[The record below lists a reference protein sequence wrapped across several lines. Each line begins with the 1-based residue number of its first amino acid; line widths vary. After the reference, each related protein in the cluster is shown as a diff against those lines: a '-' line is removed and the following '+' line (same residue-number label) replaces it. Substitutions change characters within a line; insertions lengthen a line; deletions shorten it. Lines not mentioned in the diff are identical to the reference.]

1 MQRRGTALVRDGIQ
15 PADIAQG
22 ALGDCWLLAA
32 AACLAEFPGV
42 LQNLFEQTHVSPR
55 GKYALRLWDVVGQAW
70 MRVCVD
76 DFFPCDSRNGQPLFA
91 QPADGELWVLLLE
104 KAFAKY
110 CGSYG
115 ELQGGLTLWAL
126 HVMTGDHCFS
136 LKREAS
142 QRRWKRLDLVSM
154 GTREQPRKC
163 GLRATAESFGGEE
176 LWSLLLGYDRAQ
188 AVLGASISSGGGE
201 ERRSD
206 GLVAGHAYAVLQCRE
221 VLGVRLMQLRNPWG
235 AFEWRGDWSD
245 HSSKWTE
252 QPEIK
257 EALWPERRSKEA
269 DGWDDGAFWMGFD
282 DFCALFTLL
291 DVCDRTTG
299 VRDLAFALDED
310 DGCLRGPAC
319 ACARGCARFWC
330 LCHGP
335 RALYWGHQSSRD
347 TMALPKRSCRC
358 LERCNGGEPVLL

>member
-1 MQRRGTALVRDGIQ
+1 
-15 PADIAQG
+15 
-22 ALGDCWLLAA
+22 
-32 AACLAEFPGV
+32 
-42 LQNLFEQTHVSPR
+42 
-55 GKYALRLWDVVGQAW
+55 
-70 MRVCVD
+70 
-76 DFFPCDSRNGQPLFA
+76 
-91 QPADGELWVLLLE
+91 
-104 KAFAKY
+104 
-110 CGSYG
+110 
-115 ELQGGLTLWAL
+115 
-126 HVMTGDHCFS
+126 
-136 LKREAS
+136 
-142 QRRWKRLDLVSM
+142 
-154 GTREQPRKC
+154 
-163 GLRATAESFGGEE
+163 
-176 LWSLLLGYDRAQ
+176 
-188 AVLGASISSGGGE
+188 
-201 ERRSD
+201 
-206 GLVAGHAYAVLQCRE
+206 

-245 HSSKWTE
+245 HSSKWKE